1 MGKPKITDKRWSI
14 DLEKRIQEEHYG
26 ESYNNRYSFNPDSK
40 KEIFVIDTPPPY
52 PSGTWHI
59 GAVAQYSMIDVIAR
73 SQRLLG
79 KEVYFP
85 WGVDRNGINIEFT
98 VEKKTGKKMRTFNRG
113 DFIDICRDTI
123 EEYTQAMRETACR
136 VGLSCSFENEYLT
149 DSPEYRSVS
158 QSIFVDLFKQGNIVE
173 DLRPNIYD
181 PVEGTTIADAE
192 VQRISR
198 STKLCDVIWETEDGD
213 QVIITTTRPEL
224 ICACGIVL
232 VHPEDSRYTHLIG
245 KEIRLP
251 LAVNGRSKKVL
262 ISSHH
267 SVKMEFGSGV
277 LMVCSFGDQNDVS
290 VFREFGLEPFVAINL
305 DGEMTEISGPLSGLA
320 VIQARKKAIEILE
333 QENKLSSIKDHEQ
346 EIPVS
351 ERGNNPVEIILLK
364 EWYVRQTHTLER
376 MNELVSDI
384 NFIPPRNKQ
393 FLDDWMQN
401 ISIDWPISRRRW
413 YHTEV
418 PIWYTEDESKVVV
431 PPSGVYV
438 QPWRDSPPEGS
449 EVLDRETK
457 ETLGKYEEMKGQ
469 LGVLTGEE
477 KVFDTWMDSSNSN
490 LFVSGYGKNQD
501 LFNRAFPTALRP
513 QGKEIVRT
521 WLYYTLLKST
531 LLLDK
536 PGFANVWID
545 GLGMDPWGRKMSK
558 SLGNGIDANSVLE
571 CGSGGRTGSWKI
583 KGTDGKQIHLKA
595 NKIGSE
601 CFRLWKACDAQ
612 VGDDFHINPEEIE
625 AKYFGV
631 LTKIFNVA
639 RFASQFEVP
648 SNLNSKPNNL
658 EIEDEWILSEFSQMM
673 IKVEE
678 SWSQVDIYN
687 ASQSIKNF
695 STGVFPSHWLEMVKS
710 RLYDGDEAAAWTLH
724 RIVRDI
730 LTSLSPI
737 CPFFTHYL
745 STILYVK
752 SSVDVR
758 EFPDIIA
765 SKSELLK
772 LTNHV
777 IDFNSEVWKIKKD
790 NGISLNTEISDVKIP
805 EELVILSD
813 SLIRM
818 HRIINSN

>member
-26 ESYNNRYSFNPDSK
+26 ETYNSRYSFNPDSK

-98 VEKKTGKKMRTFNRG
+98 VEKKTGKKMRTFERG
-113 DFIDICRDTI
+113 NFIDICRDTI

-198 STKLCDVIWETEDGD
+198 STKLCDVIWETEDGEN
-213 QVIITTTRPEL
+213 VIITTTRPEL

-232 VHPEDSRYTHLIG
+232 VHPEDSRYSHLIG
-245 KEIRLP
+245 KEIHLP
-251 LAVNGRSKKVL
+251 LAVNGRSKKVI

-290 VFREFGLEPFVAINL
+290 VFREFGLDPFVAINL
-305 DGEMTEISGPLSGLA
+305 KGEMTEISGPLSGLS
-320 VIQARKKAIEILE
+320 VIEARKKAIEILE

-364 EWYVRQTHTLER
+364 EWYVKQIHTLER
-376 MNELVSDI
+376 MNELVSEI

-418 PIWYTEDESKVVV
+418 PIWYTEDGSKVVV

-438 QPWRDSPPEGS
+438 QPWRDLPPMDS

-457 ETLGKYEEMKGQ
+457 ETLGIYEDMKAQ
-469 LGVLTGEE
+469 LGELTGEE

-490 LFVSGYGKNQD
+490 LFVSGYGKNQE
-501 LFNRAFPTALRP
+501 LFEKAFPTALRP

-648 SNLNSKPNNL
+648 SDLNSEPNNL
-658 EIEDEWILSEFSQMM
+658 EIEDQWILSEFSQMM
-673 IKVEE
+673 TKVEE
-678 SWSQVDIYN
+678 SWSKVDIYN
-687 ASQSIKNF
+687 AAQSIKNF
-695 STGVFPSHWLEMVKS
+695 STGVFPSHWLEMTKS

-724 RIVRDI
+724 RIVRDV

-745 STILYVK
+745 STTLYAN

-765 SKSELLK
+765 SKSEFLN

-777 IDFNSEVWKIKKD
+777 IEFNSEVWKLKKD
-790 NGISLNTEISDVKIP
+790 NGISLNTEIPNVKIP
-805 EELVILSD
+805 KELEILSD

-818 HRIINSN
+818 HRII

>member
-1 MGKPKITDKRWSI
+1 
-14 DLEKRIQEEHYG
+14 
-26 ESYNNRYSFNPDSK
+26 
-40 KEIFVIDTPPPY
+40 
-52 PSGTWHI
+52 
-59 GAVAQYSMIDVIAR
+59 
-73 SQRLLG
+73 
-79 KEVYFP
+79 
-85 WGVDRNGINIEFT
+85 
-98 VEKKTGKKMRTFNRG
+98 
-113 DFIDICRDTI
+113 
-123 EEYTQAMRETACR
+123 
-136 VGLSCSFENEYLT
+136 
-149 DSPEYRSVS
+149 
-158 QSIFVDLFKQGNIVE
+158 
-173 DLRPNIYD
+173 
-181 PVEGTTIADAE
+181 
-192 VQRISR
+192 
-198 STKLCDVIWETEDGD
+198 
-213 QVIITTTRPEL
+213 
-224 ICACGIVL
+224 
-232 VHPEDSRYTHLIG
+232 
-245 KEIRLP
+245 
-251 LAVNGRSKKVL
+251 
-262 ISSHH
+262 
-267 SVKMEFGSGV
+267 
-277 LMVCSFGDQNDVS
+277 
-290 VFREFGLEPFVAINL
+290 
-305 DGEMTEISGPLSGLA
+305 
-320 VIQARKKAIEILE
+320 
-333 QENKLSSIKDHEQ
+333 
-346 EIPVS
+346 
-351 ERGNNPVEIILLK
+351 
-364 EWYVRQTHTLER
+364 
-376 MNELVSDI
+376 MNELVSEI

-418 PIWYTEDESKVVV
+418 PIWYTEDGSKVVV

-438 QPWRDSPPEGS
+438 QPWRDLPPMDS

-457 ETLGKYEEMKGQ
+457 ETLGIYEDMKAR
-469 LGVLTGEE
+469 LGELTGEE

-490 LFVSGYGKNQD
+490 LFVSGYGKNQE
-501 LFNRAFPTALRP
+501 LFERAFPTALRP

-648 SNLNSKPNNL
+648 SDLNSEPNNL
-658 EIEDEWILSEFSQMM
+658 EIEDQWILSEFSQMM
-673 IKVEE
+673 TKVEE
-678 SWSQVDIYN
+678 SWSKVDIYN
-687 ASQSIKNF
+687 AAQSIKNF
-695 STGVFPSHWLEMVKS
+695 STGVFPSHWLEMTKS

-724 RIVRDI
+724 RIVRDV

-745 STILYVK
+745 STTLYAN

-765 SKSELLK
+765 SKSDFLN

-777 IDFNSEVWKIKKD
+777 IDFNSEVWKLKKD
-790 NGISLNTEISDVKIP
+790 NGISLNTEIPNVKIP
-805 EELVILSD
+805 KELEILSD

-818 HRIINSN
+818 HRII

>member
-1 MGKPKITDKRWSI
+1 MSKPKITDKRWSI

-26 ESYNNRYSFNPDSK
+26 EGYNDRYSFNPDSK

-98 VEKKTGKKMRTFNRG
+98 VEKKTGKKMRTFERG
-113 DFIDICRDTI
+113 NFIDICRDTI

-181 PVEGTTIADAE
+181 PVERTTIADAE

-198 STKLCDVIWETEDGD
+198 STKLCDVIWETEDGEN
-213 QVIITTTRPEL
+213 VIITTTRPEL

-232 VHPEDSRYTHLIG
+232 VHPEDSRYSHLIG
-245 KEIRLP
+245 KEIHLP
-251 LAVNGRSKKVL
+251 LAVNGRSKKVI

-290 VFREFGLEPFVAINL
+290 VFREFGLDPFVAINL
-305 DGEMTEISGPLSGLA
+305 KGEMTEISGPLSGLS
-320 VIQARKKAIEILE
+320 VIEARKKAIEILE

-364 EWYVRQTHTLER
+364 EWYVKQTHTLER
-376 MNELVSDI
+376 MNELVSEI

-418 PIWYTEDESKVVV
+418 PIWYTEDGSKVVV

-438 QPWRDSPPEGS
+438 QPWRDLPPKDS

-457 ETLGKYEEMKGQ
+457 ETLGIYEDMKAQ
-469 LGVLTGEE
+469 LGELTGEE

-490 LFVSGYGKNQD
+490 LFVSGYGKNQE
-501 LFNRAFPTALRP
+501 LFERAFPTALRP

-648 SNLNSKPNNL
+648 SDLNSEPNNL
-658 EIEDEWILSEFSQMM
+658 EIEDQWILSEFSQMM
-673 IKVEE
+673 TKVEE
-678 SWSQVDIYN
+678 SWSKVDIYN
-687 ASQSIKNF
+687 AAQSIKNF
-695 STGVFPSHWLEMVKS
+695 STGVFPSHWLEMAKS
-710 RLYDGDEAAAWTLH
+710 RLYEGDEAAAWTLH
-724 RIVRDI
+724 RIVRDV

-745 STILYVK
+745 STTLYAN

-758 EFPDIIA
+758 EFPDIIV
-765 SKSELLK
+765 SKSEFLN

-777 IDFNSEVWKIKKD
+777 IEFNSEVWKLKKD
-790 NGISLNTEISDVKIP
+790 NGISLNTEIPNVKIP
-805 EELVILSD
+805 KELEILSD

-818 HRIINSN
+818 HRII

>member
-1 MGKPKITDKRWSI
+1 MGTPKITDKRWSI

-26 ESYNNRYSFNPDSK
+26 ESYSTRYSFDPASK

-98 VEKKTGKKMRTFNRG
+98 VEKKTGKKMRTFERG
-113 DFIDICRDTI
+113 EFIDICKETI
-123 EEYTQAMRETACR
+123 EEYTQAMRETAFR

-149 DSPEYRSVS
+149 DSPEYRSVT
-158 QSIFVDLFKQGNIVE
+158 QSIFVDLFKQGNIIE

-198 STKLCDVIWETEDGD
+198 STKLCDVIWETEDGEK
-213 QVIITTTRPEL
+213 VIITTTRPEL

-232 VHPEDSRYTHLIG
+232 VHPEDSRYSHLIG
-245 KEIRLP
+245 KEINLP
-251 LAVNGRSKKVL
+251 LPVYGRSPKVL
-262 ISSHH
+262 IKSHH

-290 VFREFGLEPFVAINL
+290 VFRELGIDPFVAINL
-305 DGEMTEISGPLSGLA
+305 KGEMTEISAPLSGLA
-320 VIQARKKAIEILE
+320 VIEARKKAIEILD

-364 EWYVRQTHTLER
+364 EWYVKQTHTLER
-376 MNELVSDI
+376 MNELISDI
-384 NFIPPRNKQ
+384 NFIPPRNRQ

-418 PIWYTEDESKVVV
+418 PIWYSADGSKVVV
-431 PPSGVYV
+431 PPSGSYV

-449 EVLDRETK
+449 EVLDRESK
-457 ETLGKYEEMKGQ
+457 ENLGLYEEMIDQ
-469 LGVLTGEE
+469 IGELSGE
-477 KVFDTWMDSSNSN
+477 QKVFDTWMDSSNSN
-490 LFVSGYGKNQD
+490 LFVSGYGKDQE
-501 LFNRAFPTALRP
+501 LFKRAFPTALRP

-536 PGFANVWID
+536 PGFSNVWID

-558 SLGNGIDANSVLE
+558 SLGNGIDANSVLD
-571 CGSGGRTGSWKI
+571 CGMGGRTGSWKI
-583 KGTDGKQIHLKA
+583 KGTEGKQVHLKA

-625 AKYFGV
+625 AKYFGI

-639 RFASQFEVP
+639 RFASQFDVP
-648 SNLNSKPNNL
+648 SDLDNVPSDLQP
-658 EIEDEWILSEFSQMM
+658 EDQWILSEFGQTMS
-673 IKVEE
+673 KVEE
-678 SWSQVDIYN
+678 SWKNIDIYN
-687 ASQSIKNF
+687 AAQTIKNF

-710 RLYDGDEAAAWTLH
+710 RLYDGDEVASWTLH

-745 STILYVK
+745 STTLYNQ

-758 EFPDIIA
+758 QFPDVMPIV
-765 SKSELLK
+765 SELLD
-772 LTNHV
+772 LTPLL
-777 IDFNSEVWKIKKD
+777 IEFNSNVWKIKKD
-790 NGISLNTEISDVKIP
+790 AGISLNTEISDVSIP
-805 EELVILSD
+805 ERLHILEK

-818 HRIINSN
+818 HRII